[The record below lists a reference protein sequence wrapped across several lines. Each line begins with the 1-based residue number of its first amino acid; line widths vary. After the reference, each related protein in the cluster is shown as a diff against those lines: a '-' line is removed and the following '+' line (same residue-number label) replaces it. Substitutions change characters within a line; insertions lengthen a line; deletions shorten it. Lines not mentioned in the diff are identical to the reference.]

1 MWVVVILANDD
12 LGSLDLGGGGGKE
25 CERCIF
31 AMKMNERTSSALWPN
46 MCGVLKSVPLK
57 KSLLQEDFSS
67 IFLSPICVVLVNFM
81 YDCP

>member
-57 KSLLQEDFSS
+57 KKFITRGFFINFSLPNLCCTRKFH
-67 IFLSPICVVLVNFM
+67 V
-81 YDCP
+81 